1 VFNSATKEGCR
12 GAWLGLSLFVLAF
25 LL

>member
-1 VFNSATKEGCR
+1 VFNSATKLTGPD
-12 GAWLGLSLFVLAF
+12 GLLGLSLFALAY